1 MPGSSMQEKV
11 LALFKDYDP
20 QIREII
26 AEALVIEQEH
36 LSMKNP
42 RGAVESI
49 EDVIDRVAKD
59 ETRKH

>member
-1 MPGSSMQEKV
+1 MPASSMQEKV

-26 AEALVIEQEH
+26 ADVLAVEQEH

-42 RGAVESI
+42 RGAVEKI
-49 EDVIDRVAKD
+49 EDIIDRVAKY
-59 ETRKH
+59 ETR

>member
-1 MPGSSMQEKV
+1 MASSLLQEKV
-11 LALFKDYDP
+11 LALFKDYSP
-20 QIREII
+20 AVREII
-26 AEALVIEQEH
+26 AEVLNIEQEH

-42 RGAVESI
+42 RGAVEKI